1 MNEPPPI
8 PPMAPL
14 PRDQRNIDE
23 DHLNLLSVFHFVG
36 GGLALWGILFLM
48 FHYEVM
54 RFVMTNQSLWD
65 NQKGGPS
72 PAMFFRIFFIFYVA
86 MGAWLIVSSALN
98 IMSGLFLR
106 RRKNRTFSLVVAGI
120 DCLHFPFGTVL
131 GIFTMIVLLRESVQR
146 LYEGVGQSA
155 PPQRF

>member
-1 MNEPPPI
+1 MSEPPPI

-36 GGLALWGILFLM
+36 AGLSLVGIPFLFLHYAFLHFM
-48 FHYEVM
+48 FTSTP
-54 RFVMTNQSLWD
+54 FWT
-65 NQKGGPS
+65 NQKGEPP
-72 PAMFFRIFFIFYVA
+72 PAAIFRMFIIFYIIV
-86 MGAWLIVSSALN
+86 GTWLLASAILN
-98 IMSGLFLR
+98 TISGLFLH

-131 GIFTMIVLLRESVQR
+131 GVFTIIVLCRESVRQ
-146 LYEGVGQSA
+146 LYEGVRQGTL
-155 PPQRF
+155 PQRF